1 MSVRRIQCDGLLE
14 HQDILELVWE
24 YPVRGLCGCLLEACL
39 CSGFVTGQRLD
50 IACIVVQ
57 HRPVFITEPEC
68 GQCLFISTT
77 LEVVAGDG
85 QVILM
90 EIPRER
96 LHRREGTLHIADLDL
111 LYAGIDA
118 GGLHR
123 HASSRIDRC
132 ITGSRCLHE
141 RRELQPRNIV
151 KRIHL
156 QVLRDAGERLFDPA
170 ELPEDIGPKATCL
183 HVMRILH
190 ERLLGE
196 FERTLEV
203 SAACLN
209 RRQIVEAALLLRTG
223 PCCLKERI
231 EGLIF
236 TSLIQEIETKLIIW
250 LRIIRIR
257 VLPGRTLDGGTEVRL
272 CFLKLTAPQQQC
284 TVGRVEAN
292 VSGVT
297 L

>member
-1 MSVRRIQCDGLLE
+1 
-14 HQDILELVWE
+14 
-24 YPVRGLCGCLLEACL
+24 
-39 CSGFVTGQRLD
+39 
-50 IACIVVQ
+50 
-57 HRPVFITEPEC
+57 
-68 GQCLFISTT
+68 
-77 LEVVAGDG
+77 
-85 QVILM
+85 
-90 EIPRER
+90 
-96 LHRREGTLHIADLDL
+96 
-111 LYAGIDA
+111 
-118 GGLHR
+118 
-123 HASSRIDRC
+123 
-132 ITGSRCLHE
+132 
-141 RRELQPRNIV
+141 
-151 KRIHL
+151 
-156 QVLRDAGERLFDPA
+156 
-170 ELPEDIGPKATCL
+170 
-183 HVMRILH
+183 MRILH

-196 FERTLEV
+196 LEGTLEV
-203 SAACLN
+203 SAAYLN
-209 RRQIVEAALLLRTG
+209 RSQIVEAALLLRTG